1 MNVPDLAL
9 FRLPGIPLV
18 APDDDLAT
26 HLIDALERAALALQP
41 GDVLAIAQ
49 KIVSKAEGRLVYLA
63 NVNPSAQAEELAA
76 KTAKDP
82 RVVQLI
88 LDESLRVVRTRPGAI
103 IVEHRLG
110 IVLANAGIDRSN
122 LADSEA
128 AALLLP
134 QDPDASARALRGE
147 LQHRTGVAP
156 GVLITDSVGRPW
168 RLGTLGIAIGCAGV
182 SGLTDLRGTED
193 LFGRL
198 METSEIS
205 PADSLAAAATLMMGE
220 GAEGTPA
227 VLVRGWPDAGVDQPA
242 SAILRPGNEDLFR

>member
-9 FRLPGIPLV
+9 FRLPGIPLIK
-18 APDDDLAT
+18 AGDDLAACLT
-26 HLIDALERAALALQP
+26 EALARAGLRLEP
-41 GDVLAIAQ
+41 GDVLAVAQ

-63 NVNPSAQAEELAA
+63 DVTPSPQAEELAA
-76 KTAKDP
+76 RTAKDP

-134 QDPDASARALRGE
+134 RDPDASARSLRAE
-147 LQHRTGVAP
+147 LAQRAGLAP

-227 VLVRGWPDAGVDQPA
+227 VLVRGWPDTGIDQPA
-242 SAILRPGNEDLFR
+242 AAILRPGNEDLFR